1 MTGSARGALALAG
14 LLLAHAPVAAQVSLG
29 PLGGQATAHLGA
41 ASGSDDRGSTL
52 SAGAS
57 IAILEEAG
65 WGAEVDFGYAD
76 NDRGRTGG
84 LNVQSYMLNV
94 MGMWPHGR
102 LRPFLVAGLGGL
114 RGRTCASGCAEV
126 RAWSDWG
133 WSAGGGVQYVL
144 RESFAVRGD
153 VRYLTTLADHPD
165 PSRPRHFN
173 FWRVA
178 VGGTYLWSL
187 VD

>member
-1 MTGSARGALALAG
+1 MTRAACAALALAG
-14 LLLAHAPVAAQVSLG
+14 LLLAAGPVEAQMSLA
-29 PLGGQATAHLGA
+29 PLGGQATAHIGV
-41 ASGSDDRGSTL
+41 ASGDDGRGNTL
-52 SAGAS
+52 SVGGS
-57 IAILEEAG
+57 LAILEKSG
-65 WGAEVDFGYAD
+65 WGVEVDFGYAD
-76 NDRGRTGG
+76 DDNGRTGG
-84 LNVQSYMLNV
+84 LDVQSYMLNV
-94 MGMWPHGR
+94 MGMWPNGR
-102 LRPFLVAGLGGL
+102 LRPFVVAGAGGL
-114 RGRTCASGCAEV
+114 RGRTCAFGCAEV

-133 WSAGGGVQYVL
+133 ASAGGGVQYVL

-178 VGGTYLWSL
+178 VGGTYLWNL